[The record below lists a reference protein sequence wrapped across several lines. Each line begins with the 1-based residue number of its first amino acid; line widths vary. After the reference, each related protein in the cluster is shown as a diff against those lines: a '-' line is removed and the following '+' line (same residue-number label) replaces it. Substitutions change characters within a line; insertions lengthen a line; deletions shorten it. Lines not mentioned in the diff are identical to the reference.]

1 MSPNTIPYF
10 GSSNP
15 YIVSSMNRNYCVH
28 PYSHIPKANG
38 LEPQNKKK
46 TVYTWS
52 FLKQKNTFSYK
63 EIFKTDNH
71 GISSPAKTFCLYKVY
86 IFFLNLTCLGDTSK
100 EIRTEPS
107 KPHFTAKKPIFH
119 IQFNY
124 LRDFTLAAVTPCNC
138 FSISSGKWTFS
149 KRGIFS
155 CDILTD
161 RYTAGRILKPSI
173 GLRENSTKALS
184 KKPPSKTA
192 INTWQGI
199 ETQSKKKNSQKP
211 SFLLPVSILA
221 GQQTEKVGSSQV
233 LPPAPMHLKTC
244 NYHDG
249 YKKTF

>member
-1 MSPNTIPYF
+1 MQTKETHYNAFLTSIFYYASPPYVVTLPPSFCCYTPPPSLSPNTSPMSPNTIPYF

-138 FSISSGKWTFS
+138 FSISSGK
-149 KRGIFS
+149 
-155 CDILTD
+155 
-161 RYTAGRILKPSI
+161 
-173 GLRENSTKALS
+173 
-184 KKPPSKTA
+184 
-192 INTWQGI
+192 
-199 ETQSKKKNSQKP
+199 
-211 SFLLPVSILA
+211 
-221 GQQTEKVGSSQV
+221 
-233 LPPAPMHLKTC
+233 
-244 NYHDG
+244 
-249 YKKTF
+249 